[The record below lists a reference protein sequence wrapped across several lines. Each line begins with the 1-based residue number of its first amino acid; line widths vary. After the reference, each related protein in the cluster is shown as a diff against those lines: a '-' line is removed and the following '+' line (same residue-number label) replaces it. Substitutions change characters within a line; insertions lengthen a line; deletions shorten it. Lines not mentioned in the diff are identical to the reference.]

1 MAIRRGEAY
10 LAGLQDE
17 REIWLEGKRVN
28 DVVTHPDFAACA
40 QSLAE
45 VYDLQHDPAAQD
57 VLTMVLPDGER
68 VSRGFVEPR
77 SVADLVARREM
88 IEFLMRRS
96 GGTTGRLPEYM
107 AAIMVGLHDVRNI
120 LGAEDPSFADHVAE
134 YFDYIRGNDLALTHS
149 FADAP
154 RDSRLS
160 RDKFENLRVVEE
172 RADGIVIRGV
182 KSVATLAPYA
192 DEYLALAPMRPGLA
206 ADEIVYFAV
215 PMATRGLRVYCRQPL
230 ARSNRADHPLG
241 ARFDEMDAWVVFDNV
256 FVPRKRVFYLH
267 RTEGHRDLLNQILS
281 WAFYHILIR
290 MACKAEVLAG
300 IGAAITDY
308 LGKEQLPTTQ
318 LMLCD
323 LYGYAETLKAF
334 IIAAEQNPVES
345 PTGLVIPNPTQIT
358 LGRIFGVEPAS
369 RHAADHPRAVR
380 LRHPDGPRQRR
391 AGQPRHQL
399 GRPALPDGSR
409 RPRSGA
415 VPAAEA
421 GLGLRLRVVR
431 LTSAP
436 VRDAQRRRPAGDQ
449 AAPGRDVRRRPA
461 RAPGQGAGRHQPA
474 RLGEARATRRGR
486 T

>member
-1 MAIRRGEAY
+1 MSIRRGEEY

-17 REIWLEGKRVN
+17 REVWLEGKRVD
-28 DVVTHPDFAACA
+28 DVTTHPDLAACA
-40 QSLAE
+40 RSLAE
-45 VYDLQHDPAAQD
+45 VYDLQHDPSAQD
-57 VLTMVLPDGER
+57 ILTMVLPGGER

-77 SVADLVARREM
+77 SVEDLVARRKM

-107 AAIMVGLHDVRNI
+107 AALMVGLYDVRDI
-120 LGAEDPSFADHVAE
+120 LGQVDPGFADNVAE
-134 YFDYIRGNDLALTHS
+134 YFEYIRGNDLALTHS

-154 RDSRLS
+154 RDGRLS

-172 RADGIVIRGV
+172 RADGVVIRGV

-215 PMATRGLRVYCRQPL
+215 PMATRGLHVYCRQPL
-230 ARSNRADHPLG
+230 ARFNRADHPL
-241 ARFDEMDAWVVFDNV
+241 AWRFDEMDAWVVFDDV
-256 FVPRKRVFYLH
+256 FVPKKRVFYLH

-334 IIAAEQNPVES
+334 IIAAEQDPIES
-345 PTGLVIPNPTQIT
+345 PTGLLIPNPTQIT
-358 LGRIFGVEPAS
+358 LGRIFGV
-369 RHAADHPRAVR
+369 D
-380 LRHPDGPRQRR
+380 RHPDVLQIIRELSGSGILMAPGSGELDNPDISSDVQRYLKGPDTR
-391 AGQPRHQL
+391 AGERFQL
-399 GRPALPDGSR
+399 LKLAWDYACESFGSR
-409 RPRSGA
+409 QLLFEMHNAGA
-415 VPAAEA
+415 QQATKQRLVGMYDVAAHVSLAKQLA
-421 GLGLRLRVVR
+421 GIG
-431 LTSAP
+431 
-436 VRDAQRRRPAGDQ
+436 
-449 AAPGRDVRRRPA
+449 AAREEGRA
-461 RAPGQGAGRHQPA
+461 
-474 RLGEARATRRGR
+474 
-486 T
+486 